1 MKHLK
6 ISVFAIF
13 CFFNINVNAQNDW
26 FSFDIP
32 PLDTSKVE
40 FYPTFNQHPIGNE
53 HFLTIN
59 ANGAF
64 EINGELIRFWGT
76 PCSRNESASLS
87 QEDYP
92 ALIKE
97 LKKNGVNI
105 LRFHLWDSETFNP
118 GTSIFGT
125 EAGTRTLDDD
135 ALERI
140 DYLIALMK
148 ENGIYAYI
156 DLLCDRH
163 YTAEDGVYSAD
174 STYNAAKIVNF
185 FDPKLIEL
193 QKEYAEQLLTHVNPY
208 TGNALVNE
216 PAMAFIDI
224 VNEGWFLHALRSDQ
238 IKPVNDGG
246 LLSQYH
252 FNMLTDNW
260 NNFLMEKYTTTDSIK
275 KAWGIAESG
284 NEELIQN
291 GSFESGGANWGYW
304 GPATFSTEISST
316 TAYAGTNS
324 FHVNSTQASANN
336 YDCQL
341 KYNESFFVSNTCY
354 ELSFWAKS
362 DAQHTIGYTIQ
373 LDTEPWT
380 SFASQNFITSTDWK
394 KYTATCTL
402 NLSEEDNPFLFFNL
416 GLVSGDLWID
426 SISVKPIYEDSE
438 YFELLPYNSLIAKNQ
453 RSLDQAEFYLSLLDN
468 YYSEM
473 YSFLKTDLDVQI
485 PVTGSNFLIGIPDVY
500 TQRNTDF
507 VDNHGYW
514 DHYENP
520 VPVSMIPETDFYN
533 PILGLFAGVGI
544 SGTPLT
550 VSEYNYENPNP
561 FSYEALFFLAGYG
574 SFYDAGMLIVH
585 QLEYTPVWDQWNHG
599 FNSYQQIS
607 HRALQPTLAY
617 AYRNHL
623 ISSANTTIAID
634 FSTDDVKNL
643 TLKSNP
649 WEKNLY
655 PDDYPFELAYQHRLT
670 TNFENENSYNS
681 DNYPTAPSNPF
692 VSDTEEIAWD
702 STGLFS
708 INTPQLCAFVGK
720 LNQFTNKTI
729 GPVKLTG
736 ADQSAGFTLLSLDNR
751 PLEESEKML
760 MTITTEMKNTGM
772 ITDGYDVIDYGS
784 KPRIVKATLI
794 TINLTTNNDS
804 VKVIWLDKSGQ
815 PSDYFEI
822 FKNNG
827 HGEIPIT
834 IDTYEHPGVWFGIE
848 KYALKAPVAAFS
860 ADQTT
865 GNAPFAVQFTEECT
879 DATEWSWD
887 FDGDGMEDAQEQN
900 PLFEYTTPGVYTVSL
915 TAKNSVGEHT
925 KTKTDYITVNE
936 APSYVDVIFQVDL
949 QNETVS
955 SDGVFLRGTFNNWIS
970 TNPLSNDG
978 NIYYKMLN
986 LETGAEVEYKF
997 INGDEWENLEEGSCT
1012 ITTDDIYRFL
1022 KVPDKDTVLKAVCFN
1037 SCEACTPTSIHEIVN
1052 ADVFAFPN
1060 PTDDCIEII
1069 GLPTE
1074 NLTIDIYNVNNQH
1087 IKKIYSKKQ
1096 SSIQVELSGVIPG
1109 IYFMKI
1115 TGDFIHKTL
1124 KVVKK

>member
-304 GPATFSTEISST
+304 GPATFSTEISSS

-362 DAQHTIGYTIQ
+362 NVPHTIGYTVQ
-373 LDTEPWT
+373 LDTDPWT
-380 SFASQNFITSTDWK
+380 SFSSQDFTTSSEWEKFSATFSFNLTD
-394 KYTATCTL
+394 
-402 NLSEEDNPFLFFNL
+402 EDHPFLFFNL

-426 SISVKPIYEDSE
+426 SISVKPIYENSDQ
-438 YFELLPYNSLIAKNQ
+438 FELLPYNSLTAQDQ
-453 RSLDQAEFYLSLLDN
+453 RSIDQVEFYLNLLED
-468 YYSEM
+468 YYDEM
-473 YSFLKTDLDVQI
+473 YSYLKNDLNVQI

-520 VPVSMIPETDFYN
+520 VPVSMISETDFYN

-544 SGTPLT
+544 SGKPLT

-585 QLEYTPVWDQWNHG
+585 QLEYTTVWDQWNHG

-607 HRALQPTLAY
+607 YRALQPTFAY

-623 ISSANTTIAID
+623 ISTANTTIAVD

-649 WEKNLY
+649 WENNLY
-655 PDDYPFELAYQHRLT
+655 PDDYPFELAYQHKLT
-670 TNFENENSYNS
+670 TSFELGNSYNPE
-681 DNYPTAPSNPF
+681 DYPETPSNPF
-692 VSDTEEIAWD
+692 TADTQEIEWD

-708 INTPQLCAFVGK
+708 INTPELCAFVGD
-720 LNQFTNKTI
+720 LSQFTNKTI
-729 GPVKLTG
+729 GAVELTS

-760 MTITTEMKNTGM
+760 MTLTTEMKNTGM
-772 ITDGYDVIDYGS
+772 ITNGYEVIDYGS
-784 KPRIVKATLI
+784 KPRIVKATSI

-804 VKVIWLDKSGQ
+804 VKVIWLDESGQ
-815 PSDYFEI
+815 QADHFEI
-822 FKNNG
+822 FRNNG

-834 IDTYEHPGVWFGIE
+834 INTYEHPGVWFGVKNYE
-848 KYALKAPVAAFS
+848 LKAPIAGFS
-860 ADQTT
+860 ADTTT
-865 GNAPFAVQFTEECT
+865 GNAPLTVQFTNECT
-879 DATEWSWD
+879 DATAWSWD

-900 PLFEYTTPGVYTVSL
+900 PLFEYTIPGVYTVSL

-936 APSYVDVIFQVDL
+936 GPSYVDVTFQVDL

-970 TNPLSNDG
+970 NNPLPNDG
-978 NIYYKMLN
+978 SIYYKMLN
-986 LETGAEVEYKF
+986 LEPGAEVEYKF

-1012 ITTDDIYRFL
+1012 ITTDDVYRFL

-1037 SCEACTPTSIHEIVN
+1037 SCDACSTTSIQDMLN
-1052 ADVFAFPN
+1052 ADIFAFPN
-1060 PTDDCIEII
+1060 PTDDCIEIVE
-1069 GLPTE
+1069 LPTE

-1087 IKKIYSKKQ
+1087 IRKIYSKKQ
-1096 SSIQVELSGVIPG
+1096 SSLRINLEGVIPG
-1109 IYFMKI
+1109 IYFIKI
-1115 TGDFIHKTL
+1115 NGNFIHKTL